1 MKRIEGNVAA
11 VTGAGSGI
19 GRATALALA
28 AEGARVAVTD
38 LRADSACE
46 TVDRIVASGGEARA
60 FVLDVADPAEVRH
73 VLGQIQHAFGNPSIL
88 VNNAGIAVGGLFL
101 DTSLESWQKIVSIN
115 LMGMVHCCQAFL
127 PVMVLAG
134 KSGHVVNIA
143 SMLGYTGMRGVTA
156 YCATK
161 FGVMGLSESLRA
173 ELHDHAIGVS
183 AICPGIIRTNI
194 ISASIL
200 ESAELDVEAKRMEI
214 DRLYEK
220 RNYPPERVARA
231 VISAI
236 RRDRAV
242 VPVTPE
248 AWAAYY
254 LKRWLP
260 GVVRWLGRKEMV

>member
-1 MKRIEGNVAA
+1 VKQIEGSIAL

-28 AEGARVAVTD
+28 EQGARVAVTD
-38 LRADSACE
+38 LCPESAE
-46 TVDRIVASGGEARA
+46 GTANTISGRGGEARA
-60 FVLDVADPAEVRH
+60 FVLDVSDAERVEAVVREIQQD
-73 VLGQIQHAFGNPSIL
+73 LGIPSIL
-88 VNNAGIAVGGLFL
+88 VNNAGIAVGGYFL
-101 DTSLESWQKIVSIN
+101 DTSLDSWRKIMSIN
-115 LMGMVHCCQAFL
+115 LMGVVHCSRSFVPA
-127 PVMVLAG
+127 MVQSG
-134 KSGHVVNIA
+134 RPGHVVNIA
-143 SMLGYTGMRGVTA
+143 SMLGYTGMRGVSA

-161 FGVMGLSESLRA
+161 FGVMGFSESLRA
-173 ELHDHAIGVS
+173 ELRDHRIGVS

-194 ISASIL
+194 ISAGIL
-200 ESAELDVEAKRMEI
+200 ESADVDVEAKRRDI

-220 RNYPPERVARA
+220 RNYPPEKVAQA

-260 GVVRWLGRKEMV
+260 GVVGRLARREMV